1 MKSIVLFVI
10 CLFLPVLSW
19 AGIIKKND
27 VLDIQVMSHPE
38 FSGRFNVNSNGKL
51 DYPLIADQ
59 TVENV
64 STSELMNELT
74 FRLASHIDN
83 PLVLVSII
91 ENPEIQVTVL
101 GQVVKPGPVKVFNGA
116 SIQEVL
122 EAAGGAV
129 MEKAD
134 LSNIKIIHHKS
145 PDLSEFFNL
154 SQFLKDGDVSK
165 LPVLETNDMVIVL
178 AQEKQSK
185 VKVIGAVQKPGL
197 FDITEK
203 MNLFEAI
210 YLAGGPSEKAD
221 LSRIRRLSSTSDN
234 KVIEEVIDLQKYIDD
249 GNMEKLPLISSGD
262 VIIVYSR
269 WFDWKTLLAILN
281 NALLFVV
288 TIQAFAGV
296 FK

>member
-1 MKSIVLFVI
+1 M
-10 CLFLPVLSW
+10 P
-19 AGIIKKND
+19 
-27 VLDIQVMSHPE
+27 
-38 FSGRFNVNSNGKL
+38 GRFNVNSNGKL

-145 PDLSEFFNL
+145 PDLSEF
-154 SQFLKDGDVSK
+154 SIS
-165 LPVLETNDMVIVL
+165 
-178 AQEKQSK
+178 
-185 VKVIGAVQKPGL
+185 
-197 FDITEK
+197 
-203 MNLFEAI
+203 
-210 YLAGGPSEKAD
+210 PS
-221 LSRIRRLSSTSDN
+221 
-234 KVIEEVIDLQKYIDD
+234 
-249 GNMEKLPLISSGD
+249 
-262 VIIVYSR
+262 
-269 WFDWKTLLAILN
+269 F
-281 NALLFVV
+281 
-288 TIQAFAGV
+288 
-296 FK
+296 

>member
-1 MKSIVLFVI
+1 
-10 CLFLPVLSW
+10 
-19 AGIIKKND
+19 
-27 VLDIQVMSHPE
+27 
-38 FSGRFNVNSNGKL
+38 
-51 DYPLIADQ
+51 
-59 TVENV
+59 
-64 STSELMNELT
+64 
-74 FRLASHIDN
+74 
-83 PLVLVSII
+83 
-91 ENPEIQVTVL
+91 
-101 GQVVKPGPVKVFNGA
+101 
-116 SIQEVL
+116 
-122 EAAGGAV
+122 
-129 MEKAD
+129 
-134 LSNIKIIHHKS
+134 
-145 PDLSEFFNL
+145 
-154 SQFLKDGDVSK
+154 
-165 LPVLETNDMVIVL
+165 
-178 AQEKQSK
+178 
-185 VKVIGAVQKPGL
+185 
-197 FDITEK
+197 